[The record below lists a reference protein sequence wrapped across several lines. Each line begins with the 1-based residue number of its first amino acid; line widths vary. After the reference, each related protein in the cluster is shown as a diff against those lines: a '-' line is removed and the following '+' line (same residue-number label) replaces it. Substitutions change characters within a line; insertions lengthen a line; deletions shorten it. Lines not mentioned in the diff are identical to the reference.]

1 MVATLLQIKPRCVFQ
16 RRILPFQLE
25 YFPASVSIAIIL
37 SSCWFSLLSWCLW
50 VYCCFRLDLTVGLIS
65 VSKPSEYWD
74 VKHQECF
81 LRALTGGPGQQLF
94 MSVCILDCAQWC
106 NLKAGP
112 EPWLPAC
119 SRRCQKCLTVMNLHY
134 ERTMTLSWCGGA
146 LCQELHRIACFGPRP
161 GESPEGRCTSLTSLW
176 AKQELG
182 TVSLPAAYCLSISPS
197 TASGPVSVISLM
209 LVSFFSIC

>member
-25 YFPASVSIAIIL
+25 YFPASISIAITL
-37 SSCWFSLLSWCLW
+37 NSCWFSVLCWCLW
-50 VYCCFRLDLTVGLIS
+50 VYCCFRLDLVAGLMS
-65 VSKPSEYWD
+65 NQPSEYWD

-81 LRALTGGPGQQLF
+81 LRALTRGPGQLF
-94 MSVCILDCAQWC
+94 MFVCVLDCAQWY

-112 EPWLPAC
+112 EPWLPVC

-134 ERTMTLSWCGGA
+134 ERSMTLSWCGGA
-146 LCQELHRIACFGPRP
+146 LCQELHRIACLGPRP
-161 GESPEGRCTSLTSLW
+161 GESPEGRCTSLTRLW

-182 TVSLPAAYCLSISPS
+182 TVSLPAAYCLSISPG
-197 TASGPVSVISLM
+197 TVSVISLM
-209 LVSFFSIC
+209 LVSPFSIC